1 MVTHANGS
9 TKSRGRGTRR
19 TAAGMPI
26 GPGRYNGAVRVVL
39 EHLTMAVPTPGSI
52 AIVVELEE
60 LTGEHDPVTQG
71 FSHHRDALSH
81 STSWR
86 ADGGRLL
93 LTFAHVL
100 PDGTRLDKTW
110 TGSPEDVEA
119 LPSACH
125 AIRHLHF
132 LRFTDTDIAATSGL
146 DLFWDFARQTADHHY
161 PAVAGLLNEHGLG
174 DQDFVI

>member
-1 MVTHANGS
+1 MRRRPGGEVASPAG
-9 TKSRGRGTRR
+9 GVTRR
-19 TAAGMPI
+19 SD
-26 GPGRYNGAVRVVL
+26 RYNGPVRVVL

-52 AIVVELEE
+52 SILVENEE
-60 LTGEHDPVTQG
+60 LADAHDPVTQG
-71 FSHHRDALSH
+71 FSRHRDALSH

-86 ADGGRLL
+86 PDGDRLL

-100 PDGTRLDKTW
+100 PDGTSLDGTW
-110 TGSPEDVEA
+110 VGGPEDVEA

-132 LRFTDTDIAATSGL
+132 LRFTDEEIARSSGL
-146 DLFWDFARQTADHHY
+146 DLFWEFARQTADHHY
-161 PAVAGLLNEHGLG
+161 PAVAGLLSEHGLG